1 MWITGIEVIGDYEEG
16 YWVERG
22 WSKDALVKSTSV
34 VDTVAVDSLIEDGV
48 RKLVPIGGIAY
59 AGVRGISKVEV
70 RVDDEP
76 NWREAELRAP
86 LSDVAWVIWRYD
98 WPFEEGRHDFQVRCV
113 EADGTPQIEE
123 DGPPR
128 PDGATGI
135 HAKSARL

>member
-1 MWITGIEVIGDYEEG
+1 MVN
-16 YWVERG
+16 
-22 WSKDALVKSTSV
+22 
-34 VDTVAVDSLIEDGV
+34 

-70 RVDDEP
+70 RVDNEP
-76 NWREAELRAP
+76 NWREAELREPAVGLLP
-86 LSDVAWVIWRYD
+86 GLSGATIGRS
-98 WPFEEGRHDFQVRCV
+98 EEGRHDFQVRCV

-135 HAKSARL
+135 HAKSERLEATEAT